1 MGRRLALLPVLLAL
15 GCNGGLTVDSFIG
28 SIAQLTI
35 VGAAPTAAGS
45 HLELWTRNQ
54 NADLIRVDAS
64 YTFPD
69 PVDHT
74 QTKTIY
80 TLGLSIRPAVDRN
93 DPCFIDGKGNL
104 LTTPAA
110 YQTTMLAGIT
120 ETPQEQAQAYVN
132 RIKQITSTTDCD
144 ATAPTDCGAQASTLL
159 AVVPFDDTPPPQV
172 MATDS
177 ASVRLAACQAY
188 WAKSPLA
195 YTGNPAQVTAPIH
208 GTAYGFVYYQT
219 NRPSAAYDGIRI
231 DSPTNLAGAQD
242 LWFSTETAPLA
253 MVDGNNQGPIFLEG
267 KADQGGN
274 DVIHFDLTA
283 PSAASTVTGTAAL
296 YTNLDN
302 SSVEF

>member
-1 MGRRLALLPVLLAL
+1 MARRLAVLPVLFAL

-28 SIAQLTI
+28 TIAQLTI
-35 VGAAPTAAGS
+35 VGAAPSAAGT

-54 NADLIRVDAS
+54 NADIVRVDAS

-69 PVDHT
+69 PVDRT

-80 TLGLSIRPAVDRN
+80 TLGLLIRPAVDRN
-93 DPCFIDGKGNL
+93 DPCYIDGKGNL

-110 YQTTMLAGIT
+110 YQTVTVAGVT
-120 ETPQEQAQAYVN
+120 ETPDEQAQEYIN
-132 RIKQITSTTDCD
+132 RIKQITAPSNCSATD
-144 ATAPTDCGAQASTLL
+144 PTDCGTQITLL

-172 MATDS
+172 MPTDS

-195 YTGNPAQVTAPIH
+195 YTGNPPQVTAPIH
-208 GTAYGFVYYQT
+208 GTAYGFVYFQT

-242 LWFSTETAPLA
+242 LWLSTETAPLA
-253 MVDGNNQGPIFLEG
+253 MVDGNNQGPMFLRG
-267 KADQGGN
+267 TVDQGGN
-274 DVIHFDLTA
+274 DVIHFDLTS
-283 PSAASTVTGTAAL
+283 PDPLSTASGTAAL
-296 YTNLDN
+296 YTNLGN